1 MLTIKDIALLAGVS
15 FSTVSKALNNDP
27 KIRPSTRMKIMKI
40 AEKHGYQKNIL
51 ATQLVSGKSN
61 IIGFV
66 LGELTNPLYSLVAK
80 ELDSKL
86 KACGYR
92 MISVM
97 TSDGIELLYQLKV
110 DGCIVWD
117 TATANVLDSLKHFNG
132 FSMPCFILGPMDH
145 SDSPY
150 MNIDRKRAIGTAVDH
165 LISYGHRRIGFIG
178 DSQAIKVQGFK
189 EALKRNGLSLST
201 EDILSGGTS
210 WEEGYLAMLKYEF
223 SESSPTAF
231 IGLNNLVTKGAM
243 RAIFEKGL
251 KVPEDIS
258 LIGYDHSPDM
268 QYAEVAITTVGPSL
282 EELTSITVEQIIA
295 LINGNQAEYPI
306 AVESRIHERNSV
318 AKPKLL
324 HK

>member
-15 FSTVSKALNNDP
+15 ISTVSKALNNDP
-27 KIRPSTRMKIMKI
+27 KIRTSTRMKITKI

-51 ATQLVSGKSN
+51 ATQLVSGRSK

-66 LGELTNPLYSLVAK
+66 LGELTNPLYSLIAK
-80 ELDSKL
+80 ELDNKL
-86 KACGYR
+86 KAVGYR

-117 TATANVLDSLKHFNG
+117 TATAKIWDSLQPVKG
-132 FSMPCFILGPMDH
+132 ASMPCFILGPIDH

-150 MNIDRKRAIGTAVDH
+150 MNIDRKTAIGKAVEY
-165 LISYGHRRIGFIG
+165 LMSYGHRRIGFIG
-178 DSQAIKVQGFK
+178 NSQAIKVQGFK
-189 EALKRNGLSLST
+189 EALNRNGLSYSPQH
-201 EDILSGGTS
+201 ILPGGTS
-210 WEEGYLAMLKYEF
+210 WEDGYFAMLHYEIT
-223 SESSPTAF
+223 ESSPTAF

-243 RAIFEKGL
+243 RAILEKGL

-282 EELTSITVEQIIA
+282 EELTAIAAEQIVA

-306 AVESRIHERNSV
+306 YVETRIDERDSV
-318 AKPKLL
+318 TEPK
-324 HK
+324 